1 MPSAFKE
8 FTRSVVQEMDSGGDM
23 IPVRSISDADRFHC
37 FWLVRKKRT
46 FLGSRYYKTDLTL
59 ADILEGEEGE
69 SLSDELDSAC
79 QGQKSKFQM
88 EDHVDSK
95 RKLTVKWKGIEIEGS
110 FQVSHKWKTE
120 LLKNQISQQYLNTLQ
135 NRKLKRGLPPS
146 FQSIRATRADLYLVT
161 ETLETTKK
169 QLLTN
174 PKKQYK
180 LQSQIFQGSID
191 YEHNEQLMILGG
203 RDCGPTSQR
212 WPLPNLGKV
221 TIPPKSVVGYRVKQ
235 LVFPNTERM
244 SVYFGDKTKSFPE
257 GRSLESDDS
266 TKPLHLEDPSNIKER
281 VEDMV
286 SGLHDLTEVEQKEV
300 LSSLM
305 QCLSEDGHLE
315 DLQERVFE
323 TLVSGEL
330 QMEGSSGPLLSSLFN
345 TAGILLK
352 APAETILDL
361 LDALIELPEEKQFV
375 VEALKKRI
383 LPQLKDQVR
392 QPGLRT
398 TVEQI
403 FNNQASN
410 PHDMSWD
417 TEASDL
423 CALYV
428 AVSILLQLSK
438 EHTSVSS

>member
-191 YEHNEQLMILGG
+191 YEHNEQ
-203 RDCGPTSQR
+203 
-212 WPLPNLGKV
+212 NLGKV

-257 GRSLESDDS
+257 GE
-266 TKPLHLEDPSNIKER
+266 KPLHLEDPSNIKER

-392 QPGLRT
+392 QPG
-398 TVEQI
+398 VEQI